1 MPFVFLQLGKAFWM
15 DHFLHTHTHTLSLT
29 WHKED
34 SVYAAFCVLQLGKT
48 FWMDHIR
55 HTHTLSLAWR
65 KGDSAYEAFCF
76 FALCQPHRKRTEN
89 AHGKRDPKMYITH

>member
-1 MPFVFLQLGKAFWM
+1 MMPFASFAIGKK
-15 DHFLHTHTHTLSLT
+15 HFGWTISD
-29 WHKED
+29 K
-34 SVYAAFCVLQLGKT
+34 
-48 FWMDHIR
+48 